1 MVTDETMEAIREGIC
16 IVSKGPL
23 KRVEGDGYKVY
34 RVGNIVRVDIENNA
48 VPINKGEP
56 VRHG

>member
-34 RVGNIVRVDIENNA
+34 RVGNIVRVDIENSA
-48 VPINKGEP
+48 VPIKGEP
-56 VRHG
+56 VHHG

>member
-34 RVGNIVRVDIENNA
+34 RVGNIVRVDIECAPVA
-48 VPINKGEP
+48 VAQK
-56 VRHG
+56 